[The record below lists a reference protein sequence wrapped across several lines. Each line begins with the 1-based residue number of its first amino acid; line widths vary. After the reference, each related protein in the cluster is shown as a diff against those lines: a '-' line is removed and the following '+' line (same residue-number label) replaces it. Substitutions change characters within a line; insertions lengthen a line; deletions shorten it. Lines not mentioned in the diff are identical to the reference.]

1 MGRVWDSVQP
11 AVKKETLNVFISTAI
26 GTVLMWVVLFLLHII
41 MPEVV
46 PFDYTVFVGGI
57 GGLLVAVLN
66 FFIMGLTVQKVSA
79 TEDEKDARSIMKL
92 SYTRRLIFQI
102 VWIVIAL
109 VAPVIYWVS
118 GIIPLLFPSAGIKIK
133 GIISNKIKGQEVER
147 KQDGN

>member
-41 MPEVV
+41 MPEDV